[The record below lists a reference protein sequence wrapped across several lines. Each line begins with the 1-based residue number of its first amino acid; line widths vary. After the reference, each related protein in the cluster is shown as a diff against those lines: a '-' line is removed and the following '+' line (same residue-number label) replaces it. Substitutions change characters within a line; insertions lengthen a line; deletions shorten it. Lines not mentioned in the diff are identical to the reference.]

1 MSKEGVVVGRTFIES
16 ARRRQIV
23 AAAIEVIADSGYAK
37 ASFARIAKQAGLS
50 STGMISYHFEGKD
63 DLLREVVAEVLR
75 VLEEYTRP
83 RIDAE
88 TGPRARMRAYIESNV
103 ELAAAHPRELAAL
116 VEILNGHGD
125 GEGAA
130 GGGGGSEGD
139 GDGDGG
145 GDGGGAGG
153 QVGVSRRA
161 VLERQERAV
170 REAQA
175 DGEFGSF
182 DARVLVT
189 AMRGAIDAL
198 LVRLLRE
205 PGADVAASARELADL
220 FDRAVFPA
228 AAEPCMAAHRLPGE
242 WDE

>member
-1 MSKEGVVVGRTFIES
+1 MGRTFIES

-23 AAAIEVIADSGYAK
+23 GAAIEVIADSGYGK

-63 DLLREVVAEVLR
+63 DLLREVVTEVLR

-88 TGPRARMRAYIESNV
+88 TGLRARMRAYIESNV

-125 GEGAA
+125 GDGEGE
-130 GGGGGSEGD
+130 GGGGGG
-139 GDGDGG
+139 
-145 GDGGGAGG
+145 GGGAEGG

-161 VLERQERAV
+161 VLERQERVV

-228 AAEPCMAAHRLPGE
+228 AAEPCMAAHRLPGAWE
-242 WDE
+242 E

>member
-1 MSKEGVVVGRTFIES
+1 MGRTFIES

-23 AAAIEVIADSGYAK
+23 AAAIEVIADSGYGK

-88 TGPRARMRAYIESNV
+88 TGLRARMRAYIESNV

-116 VEILNGHGD
+116 VAILNGHGD
-125 GEGAA
+125 GEG
-130 GGGGGSEGD
+130 GSGGD

-145 GDGGGAGG
+145 GGEGAEGG
-153 QVGVSRRA
+153 QVGASRRA
-161 VLERQERAV
+161 VLERQERVV

-175 DGEFGSF
+175 DGQFGPF

-189 AMRGAIDAL
+189 AVRGAIDAL

-228 AAEPCMAAHRLPGE
+228 AAEPCTAAHRLPGGWGE
-242 WDE
+242 

>member
-1 MSKEGVVVGRTFIES
+1 MGRTFIES

-130 GGGGGSEGD
+130 GGEGA
-139 GDGDGG
+139 GDGG
-145 GDGGGAGG
+145 RGGAGS

-170 REAQA
+170 RAAQA
-175 DGEFGSF
+175 DGEFGSS

-228 AAEPCMAAHRLPGE
+228 AAEPCTAAHRLPGE
-242 WDE
+242 RDE